1 MKDKITVAYKNHR
14 TDIVLFVISG
24 LLAFIVDFS
33 TLQLVDKATGSLLAA
48 SVSGVAAGFVVSYVL
63 NQMRFKYRHV
73 NARKPSES
81 FALFV
86 VLFIFNSGFTFLCL
100 EFNENNLNLPR
111 ILVKVAT
118 VSCIMM
124 WNYTLFHYIVFR
136 KKPNK

>member
-1 MKDKITVAYKNHR
+1 MKDKITVAYKNHK

-63 NQMRFKYRHV
+63 NQMRFKHRHV

-81 FALFV
+81 FVLFV
-86 VLFIFNSGFTFLCL
+86 VLFMFNSGFTFLCL

-118 VSCIMM
+118 VSCIMI
-124 WNYTLFHYIVFR
+124 WNYILFHFVVFR
-136 KKPNK
+136 KKG